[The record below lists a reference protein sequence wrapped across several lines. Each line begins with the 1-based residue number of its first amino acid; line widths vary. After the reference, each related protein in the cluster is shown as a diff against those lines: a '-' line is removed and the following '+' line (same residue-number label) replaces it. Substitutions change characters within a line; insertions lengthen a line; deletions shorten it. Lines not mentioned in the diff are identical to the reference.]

1 MKLTTDEVLERIGS
15 FGRYQIVLN
24 IYFNIAYALWWAFPV
39 MAMVFIA
46 SEPGWKCKNNS
57 TCPFTDTI
65 SLGDDRYKHRC
76 DIPRQDWDFADDFTS
91 VVTEVSGIIVSWG
104 VSRCIYILRCG
115 VTKTHV
121 IKTDR
126 AVFNKVSKNQNQ
138 RYQSDWSKQ
147 RLISLPNEDS
157 NWKLENWLKRGKTR
171 MTTWRLF

>member
-91 VVTEVSGIIVSWG
+91 VVTEVSGIFVSWG

-138 RYQSDWSKQ
+138 RYQSD
-147 RLISLPNEDS
+147 
-157 NWKLENWLKRGKTR
+157 
-171 MTTWRLF
+171 

>member
-65 SLGDDRYKHRC
+65 SLGDDRYRHRC

-91 VVTEVSGIIVSWG
+91 VVTEVSGIIVPWG

-126 AVFNKVSKNQNQ
+126 AVFNKVSKNLNQ

-157 NWKLENWLKRGKTR
+157 NWKLENCLKRGKRR